1 MKKYIQLMVLGIIL
15 SMHLVACE
23 DDSSKSNPKSNSNA
37 MAVVSIDNT
46 EYKLPF
52 VTCQAP
58 HSETKA
64 YTVMALEIED
74 DIIEGASFSSFGAP
88 DKSTIVFT
96 PRKTMDDD
104 GYNRNPSYS
113 ANGSV
118 DYNNGTYSFT
128 GKFEK
133 VINGKLTGTVQGSVK
148 VKC

>member
-1 MKKYIQLMVLGIIL
+1 MLGVIL
-15 SMHLVACE
+15 SMHLVACG
-23 DDSSKSNPKSNSNA
+23 DNSSNSNQESDSNA
-37 MAVVSIDNT
+37 MAVVSIDNRK
-46 EYKLPF
+46 YKLPF

-74 DIIEGASFSSFGAP
+74 DIIEGASFRSFGAP

-96 PRKTMDDD
+96 QTMDDD

-118 DYNNGTYSFT
+118 NYQNGTYSFA
-128 GKFEK
+128 GKFAK
-133 VINGKLTGTVQGSVK
+133 VVNGKLAGEVQGSIK
-148 VKC
+148 IKC